1 MGIFDIDENIER
13 DPRELKFS
21 TFYTRLVT
29 NLEKSVEEVVRYGE
43 EENDEVKLCGS
54 HILYTSSAT
63 IFFTVDVKRKN
74 PKTGRWIQMI
84 TQQIGGFSIDRLPD
98 IVDFVHSL
106 QLSVVSYSGENWDKW
121 MRDPKKYIN
130 REIWIK
136 LFELDAKTIQ
146 DLDEDEYY

>member
-1 MGIFDIDENIER
+1 MGIFDVDENIER
-13 DPRELKFS
+13 DLKELKFY

-29 NLEKSVEEVVRYGE
+29 NLEESVEEVVRYGE
-43 EENDEVKLCGS
+43 EENDEVKLCGR
-54 HILYTSSAT
+54 HILFTSPT
-63 IFFTVDVKRKN
+63 IIFFIVDVKRKN

-84 TQQIGGFSIDRLPD
+84 TQQTGFSIDELPD
-98 IVDFVHSL
+98 IVEFVHSL

-121 MRDPKKYIN
+121 TRDPKKHIN

-136 LFELDAKTIQ
+136 LFELDAKTIK